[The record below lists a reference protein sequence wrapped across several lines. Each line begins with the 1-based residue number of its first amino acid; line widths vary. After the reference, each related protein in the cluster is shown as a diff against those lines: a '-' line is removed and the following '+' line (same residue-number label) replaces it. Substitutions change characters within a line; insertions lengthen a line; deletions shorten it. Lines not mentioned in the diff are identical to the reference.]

1 LFTFRCTRKLIKS
14 LKADIDTSPP
24 PPTTQLGDWYGN
36 THNPGHSRNI
46 MFTSELSLL
55 SVVMPLRERKSLLQ
69 NFRLRLAELLEVF
82 GVAEDQIKNELDE
95 MEEFSIS
102 TTASRSILAS
112 MRDLKI
118 NADFYVWRYP
128 EASLLDLEIR
138 LAQIPC
144 GPLDMAFPYEVAV
157 GLLLK

>member
-1 LFTFRCTRKLIKS
+1 
-14 LKADIDTSPP
+14 
-24 PPTTQLGDWYGN
+24 
-36 THNPGHSRNI
+36 